1 MRKAKAPV
9 PAFCQSGA
17 SIGSQFVLIESV
29 SNTPSQTPTLS
40 GLGCWSIPLAVTL
53 TLSALHLVDECSARQ
68 KEMAPLKRQRVEVG
82 GVVTVMD
89 APESDAILGVES
101 ICSLVAETFLL
112 LEVAVE
118 GRPLEAVEVTI
129 EEGRPEKAEVVSS
142 STEGK

>member
-1 MRKAKAPV
+1 M
-9 PAFCQSGA
+9 
-17 SIGSQFVLIESV
+17 LTESV
-29 SNTPSQTPTLS
+29 RNTSSHTLVLS
-40 GLGCWSIPLAVTL
+40 GLGHRTAPPAETSALP
-53 TLSALHLVDECSARQ
+53 ALHLMDESSLGEE
-68 KEMAPLKRQRVEVG
+68 EMALLNRQRVEVG